1 LIEGNSQDETDENTD
16 EYPASQQS
24 DETQQMK
31 LLLEKKKR
39 YVVKELIMALSH
51 KNYKDCE
58 ASLNAS
64 AVLIELVETE
74 KTF

>member
-1 LIEGNSQDETDENTD
+1 
-16 EYPASQQS
+16 
-24 DETQQMK
+24 MK